1 MNSQAKRDP
10 YKLVGT
16 TLERY
21 EIQELVGI
29 GGMGVVYRAQHEI
42 TRAQVAIKILRPDLT
57 ISNEE
62 GVGFFFEEAAKTVSL
77 NHPSIIKVLSA
88 DYTPDGSAYMVMEWL
103 DGQTLEKEMIDHGV
117 FPLQRA
123 ITLLEQ
129 ISDAVAYAHK
139 KGIIHRDLKP
149 GNIMLVNEENGDE
162 TIRVLDFGIA
172 KVLSTTI
179 GTNTRV
185 AGTSL
190 YISPEQTVAHS
201 PIDQSTDI
209 YSLGIILYQMLTGQ
223 VPFDADTDGQVMD
236 MHRSLEPR
244 PLREIRPDIPEAVEE
259 VVLRAIAKKPLN
271 RFQTA
276 TDLAR
281 AFRKAAQIDLSEMV
295 LQCVDAQS
303 SEPIGQ
309 AEVYLNGKH
318 EGQADQDGWWRNQE
332 MQPRQYL
339 IEIESPRYLRWNK
352 SVELQPDEELT
363 VIAKLERRQLGELIV
378 YSNVPYAKVEIEGLE
393 AGSTDQNGRLYIK
406 SIAAGSYLI
415 KLTHPKC
422 LPAEGTFEVAAWK
435 QSYAPLQLNL
445 RPQQSLSE
453 LVKEKIGSLKTRGKR
468 EVSKRTCDNCGL
480 PMSLSLK
487 FCTECGFQFPQT
499 RVWNAP
505 RAARVGGLM
514 AALLVLFSIIFY
526 TTGSQGPKKHT
537 LSILTSLPDSGV
549 SIDDG
554 IEKRTDATG
563 RLTIEGVTSG
573 SHKIKV
579 SKPGYQDITQSITLS
594 KSLELPRFELKRL
607 IPDGMVYIP
616 GGTFQ
621 MGYGASTP
629 DNPSGPPHQVT
640 LQPYF
645 IDKYEVTHYAFKN
658 IKNTENQLM
667 AKFPMTDVT
676 WDQADKYCRSIG
688 KRLPT
693 EEEWEFAARG
703 TDGRLFPWGNRF
715 ESGRAN
721 IERTANASFRLIG
734 SFSPAGDSPFG
745 VADLSGNAMEWTQS
759 DFKSYAG
766 SAYRP
771 AQCIEPCKVIRGGA
785 YFDRAQDATA
795 VFRRGYEPSAL
806 RKINNA
812 YRVMGFRCVKD
823 VITK

>member
-103 DGQTLEKEMIDHGV
+103 EGCTLEKEMADHGV
-117 FPLQRA
+117 LSVERA
-123 ITLLEQ
+123 IGLLEQ
-129 ISDAVAYAHK
+129 IADAVAYAHK

-149 GNIMLVNEENGDE
+149 GNIMLVNEENGE
-162 TIRVLDFGIA
+162 ATIRVLDFGIA

-223 VPFDADTDGQVMD
+223 VPFEADTDGQIMD

-244 PLREIRPDIPEAVEE
+244 PPREILPDIPEAVED

-271 RFQTA
+271 RFHTA

-281 AFRKAAQIDLSEMV
+281 AFRKAAQIYLSEIV
-295 LQCVDAQS
+295 LQCVDSQS
-303 SEPIGQ
+303 GEAIAQ

-318 EGQADQDGWWRNQE
+318 EGRADQEGWWRYQE
-332 MQPRQYL
+332 MMPRQYL
-339 IEIESPRYLRWNK
+339 IEVESPRYLRWNR
-352 SVELQPDEELT
+352 SVDLQPDEELT
-363 VIAKLERRQLGELIV
+363 VVAKLERRQLGELIV
-378 YSNVPYAKVEIEGLE
+378 YSNVPNAKVEIEGLE
-393 AGSTDQNGRLYIK
+393 AGTTDINGRLYIK
-406 SIAAGSYLI
+406 SIAAGKYSI
-415 KLTHPKC
+415 RLTHPKC
-422 LPAEGTFEVAAWK
+422 LPAEGTFEVAPWK

-445 RPQQSLSE
+445 RPHQTLSDI
-453 LVKEKIGSLKTRGKR
+453 VKQKIGSFKAKGNL
-468 EVSKRTCDNCGL
+468 EASKRTCINCGAQV
-480 PMSLSLK
+480 SFTLK
-487 FCTECGFQFPQT
+487 FCTECGIQFPQSK
-499 RVWNAP
+499 VWGAP
-505 RAARVGGLM
+505 RSAVRFMGMM
-514 AALLVLFSIIFY
+514 AAILVAFSILFY
-526 TTGSQGPKKHT
+526 TMGSQGPKKHS
-537 LSILTSLPDSGV
+537 LKIVTSLPGSKV
-549 SIDDG
+549 SIDG
-554 IEKRTDATG
+554 TMEKLTDANG
-563 RLTIEGVTSG
+563 RLNIEGVTG
-573 SHKIKV
+573 GLHTIKV
-579 SKPGYQDITQSITLS
+579 SKPGYQEITQSITLPLA
-594 KSLELPRFELKRL
+594 KQLDVFDLKL
-607 IPDGMVYIP
+607 VIPEGMVFIP

-621 MGYGASTP
+621 MGYGEPTP
-629 DNPSGPPHQVT
+629 DNQSGPPHQVT
-640 LQPYF
+640 LRPYF
-645 IDKYEVTHYAFKN
+645 IDKFEVTHGAYKN
-658 IKNTENQLM
+658 VEDQL
-667 AKFPMTDVT
+667 KLPMTDVT
-676 WDQADKYCRSIG
+676 WNEADGYCRKIG

-715 ESGRAN
+715 DPGKAYIAKP
-721 IERTANASFRLIG
+721 IEAFFFPVG
-734 SFSPAGDSPFG
+734 SFPDGNSPFG
-745 VADLSGNAMEWTQS
+745 VSDLSGNAMEWTQS
-759 DFKSYAG
+759 DFKNYAG
-766 SAYRP
+766 STYKP
-771 AQCIEPCKVIRGGA
+771 GQCKEPCKVIRGGA
-785 YFDRAQDATA
+785 YFDRPRDATA
-795 VFRRGYEPSAL
+795 VFRREYEPSAL
-806 RKINNA
+806 GKVNNA
-812 YRVMGFRCVKD
+812 YRVMGFRCAKD
-823 VITK
+823 LVLK